1 MIFICESCKIDLGFS
16 NSFIIMI
23 LLNFIFSINYCIYL
37 TTIICIL
44 HFSYFMYSQI
54 ISKKRL
60 KNCVDAFSFSLQKY
74 PVHDLNP
81 TCNSNNPD
89 LTIIF
94 FHGIVSGTNDEWKET
109 WTTRPTN
116 NREECICWP
125 EKWLPEDLN
134 NNVRILSLS
143 YDSNIMASV
152 HNDVIEIGK
161 NLIQSLFTNSRCD
174 NLLYLWT
181 H

>member
-1 MIFICESCKIDLGFS
+1 
-16 NSFIIMI
+16 
-23 LLNFIFSINYCIYL
+23 
-37 TTIICIL
+37 
-44 HFSYFMYSQI
+44 MYSQI
-54 ISKKRL
+54 ISKKHL
-60 KNCVDAFSFSLQKY
+60 KKCVDSFSFSLQKY

-116 NREECICWP
+116 NTEECICWP

-181 H
+181 Y

>member
-1 MIFICESCKIDLGFS
+1 
-16 NSFIIMI
+16 
-23 LLNFIFSINYCIYL
+23 
-37 TTIICIL
+37 
-44 HFSYFMYSQI
+44 
-54 ISKKRL
+54 
-60 KNCVDAFSFSLQKY
+60 
-74 PVHDLNP
+74 VHDLNP
-81 TCNSNNPD
+81 TCNFDNPN

-94 FHGIVSGTNDEWKET
+94 FHGIAFGTNDEWKET

-116 NREECICWP
+116 NREECIYWP

-143 YDSNIMASV
+143 YDSNIVASV

-161 NLIQSLFTNSRCD
+161 NLVQSLVINSRCH